1 MNPLGLFGPGDKK
14 RAMMPATKP
23 TTTIQMMP
31 DTGLS
36 LSCFLRAFRGTARLL

>member
-1 MNPLGLFGPGDKK
+1 MPRTTVNTNPVGLFGPGDKN

-23 TTTIQMMP
+23 TTTIQMTP

-36 LSCFLRAFRGTARLL
+36 L